1 VGLFRRP
8 DLDDVD
14 VESCLANL
22 DRIAYIDITR
32 AVRKHVLD
40 LRGSE
45 PSEAT
50 VRIDVDEVEVE
61 PAAARAD
68 TG

>member
-1 VGLFRRP
+1 MGLFRRP

-40 LRGSE
+40 LRANE
-45 PSEAT
+45 PSGAD
-50 VRIDVDEVEVE
+50 VRIDVDEVE
-61 PAAARAD
+61 PASARAD